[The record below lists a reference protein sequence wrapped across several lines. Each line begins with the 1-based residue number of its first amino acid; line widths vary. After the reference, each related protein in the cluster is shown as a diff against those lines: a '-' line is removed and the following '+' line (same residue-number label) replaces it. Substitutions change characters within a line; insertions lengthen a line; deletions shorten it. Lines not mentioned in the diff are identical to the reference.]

1 MNEERLRVG
10 IVGTGWVAGEHIAAW
25 NKNPRAEVVA
35 LCSRT
40 MAGAQEKAKEL
51 GLDLPCFTSME
62 KMIQAMHL
70 DAVSLCSPNHLHC
83 EQALLAAENRLH
95 IVLEKPVALSLPELR
110 RIEKAVKKS
119 KVKTI
124 TGFVL
129 RWNPLFQIIRSMLD
143 DHAVGEL
150 FYGEVDYYHGI
161 GPWYKQFSWNVK
173 RKVGGSSLLS
183 AGCHAL
189 DGLMWF
195 MAEDVQE
202 VTALST
208 KSKAPE
214 FKPYQYDPC
223 QVTIL
228 RFKNGK
234 VGKVASSIDCKMPY
248 FFNILLLGS
257 AGTIRN
263 NQVWSHKFDGQT
275 KWAEIPTILPDSGD
289 VNHHPFQGELD
300 EFISAILDG
309 GKISTGLDWTVKV
322 HEVIFAADQ
331 SARTGK
337 PVKLPLVV

>member
-1 MNEERLRVG
+1 MAKKTLRVG
-10 IVGTGWVAGEHIAAW
+10 IVGTGWVSGEHISAW
-25 NKNPRAEVVA
+25 NNNERAEVVA

-40 MAGAQEKAKEL
+40 KAGAQAKSQEL
-51 GLDLPCFTSME
+51 GLDLPCFNKMERMIESMD
-62 KMIQAMHL
+62 L

-83 EQALLAAENRLH
+83 EQAILAAENKLH
-95 IVLEKPVALSLPELR
+95 IALEKPIALSLKELR
-110 RIEKAVKKS
+110 AIQRAVKKNR
-119 KVKTI
+119 VKTV

-143 DHAVGEL
+143 DDTVGEL

-173 RKVGGSSLLS
+173 KRVGGSSLLS

-195 MAEDVQE
+195 MGDQVIE
-202 VTALST
+202 VHALST

-214 FKPYQYDPC
+214 FQPYQYDPS

-228 RFKNGK
+228 KFKNGK
-234 VGKVASSIDCKMPY
+234 MGKVASSIDCKMPY

-257 AGTIRN
+257 QGTIRN
-263 NQVWSHKFDGQT
+263 NQFWSHKLQGQT
-275 KWAEIPTILPDSGD
+275 DWASIPTIMPDSGD
-289 VNHHPFQGELD
+289 VTHHPFQGEID
-300 EFISAILDG
+300 EFVSAILDK
-309 GKISTGLDWTVKV
+309 GKTSTALDWAVQV
-322 HEVIFAADQ
+322 HEVIYAADQ

-337 PVKLPLVV
+337 PVKLRQ